1 MRRVIY
7 NQLSTLIILTSIVG
21 CAATSNPNN
30 PLSTVDRG
38 LSTIEGAAQSGR
50 QILDAGT
57 AAANTTSINQIG
69 LVDILVHRLNVS
81 PQQALG
87 GAGAIFQM
95 AQGTM
100 NPQAFATLSKSIP
113 GMDSMLNAAPAMSNL
128 SGGLSSMLGDKN
140 NTLGN
145 VTALAASFQQLNL
158 SPDMVSQ
165 FIPIVTN
172 YVSKTSGQVSA
183 DLLKSALTPR

>member
-1 MRRVIY
+1 MRRIIY
-7 NQLSTLIILTSIVG
+7 NQLIVLIILMLIMG
-21 CAATSNPNN
+21 CAANSNPNN
-30 PLSTVDRG
+30 PLNTVDRG
-38 LSTIEGAAQSGR
+38 LSTTEGAAQNGR

-57 AAANTTSINQIG
+57 ATASTTGINQIG
-69 LVDILVHRLNVS
+69 LVDILVHRLSVS

-95 AQGTM
+95 AQANM

-113 GMDSMLNAAPAMSNL
+113 GMNTMLNAAPAMSNL
-128 SGGLSSMLGDKN
+128 SGGLSSLLGDKN
-140 NTLGN
+140 NASGN

-158 SPDMVSQ
+158 SPDMVGQ

-172 YVSKTSGQVSA
+172 YVNKTSGQVTA
-183 DLLKSALTPR
+183 DLFRSALTAR